1 MDVYEAIRTR
11 RSIRVYEDKPVE
23 EEKLRRVLEAARLAP
38 SAGNR
43 QPWRFIVISDPKV
56 KEELKAVKEKM
67 RPPPPKSPPG
77 VPPGAPP
84 RRPPRGPLE
93 SAPVLIVGCALPNE
107 SFPGTD
113 FWKIDVA
120 IALQNLVLA
129 AREQGLG
136 TCWIGVFHE
145 EEEVKKVLGLPEQA
159 RVVAMIS
166 LGYPAEKKEPVTDRK
181 PLDDIVHYNHW

>member
-1 MDVYEAIRTR
+1 MDVFEAIRTR

-23 EEKLRRVLEAARLAP
+23 EEKLRKVLEAARLAP

-43 QPWRFIVISDPKV
+43 QPWLFIVVKDPKV
-56 KEELKAVKEKM
+56 KEELRLTKERL
-67 RPPPPKSPPG
+67 RPPPPKEPL
-77 VPPGAPP
+77 P
-84 RRPPRGPLE
+84 RGPPRGPPRDPIR
-93 SAPVLIVGCALPNE
+93 SAPVIIVGCAPPSE

-129 AREQGLG
+129 AWEQGLG

-145 EEEVKKVLGLPEQA
+145 EEEVKKVLGLPKEA
-159 RVVAMIS
+159 RVVAMIA

-181 PLDDIVHYNHW
+181 PLDAIVRYNHW